1 MPGISQ
7 TIGICGTGK
16 ISVTNDLS
24 VDAFNVTNLRLTSAA
39 SFASTGPGGSVF
51 GGGNVDCAVFCV
63 GAGTITTFGS
73 IDTAGTVSGF
83 SGSAVTITNA
93 KADDFVLDTAPFN
106 GSQGDKFTGQSCA
119 TGNGTADLNA
129 NASAGSLAVGND
141 SSSNQTGAV
150 SYGIN
155 ADANGINAVALGSNV
170 SANGTGSLA
179 LGSDSSASGDGTI
192 ALGTRATANGTNVQ
206 SFGTRAN
213 GNGVNVSA
221 YGAEATANGTN
232 VQSFGTRA
240 NGNGV
245 NVSAYGAEATANG
258 TNAQAFGTGAVA
270 NGVNVTA
277 IGAGAIAE
285 GFETNSLAIGTEAV
299 ATGTDVTALGAGS
312 FASGVSS
319 IALGTNSEAIG
330 EGSLAVGERASST
343 GTYSSAIGSYST
355 ASGVAST
362 AIGLGASATASRSIA
377 LGAGASAV
385 NYNSVAIGAN
395 SKTTRNNQVVLGN
408 PKTEVTIPGLSG
420 SGKDILF
427 SKQDGTLLRSP
438 FSYNQVDTALNKTL
452 PKLESASR
460 NLGIAVQSAGA
471 IASAMSAIPE
481 VSMSPDEPVR
491 CGVGTGGY
499 GYQYAFSAG
508 CAWRVVNRF
517 HLNGAVAYTPSIDY
531 EYGNSPS
538 IAGRIGFS
546 FPLGKVSMP
555 ANSTELSSDSN
566 NSHFND
572 YLSDLEENIEKLN
585 GDVLMRDQR
594 IDDLQ
599 IQLNALLSSI
609 ETGSVALNSE
619 SANESIAL
627 LIDQIETL
635 KEAKKAD
642 ELLDKNRD
650 LEVMR
655 LREYASRQDES
666 ISRLTKLNKVL
677 RENLEAIMTKLGMIE
692 SE

>member
-1 MPGISQ
+1 MKFKITYSLFAALAIGAMPGISQ

-192 ALGTRATANGTNVQ
+192 ALGTR
-206 SFGTRAN
+206 
-213 GNGVNVSA
+213 
-221 YGAEATANGTN
+221 ATANGTN

>member
-1 MPGISQ
+1 MKFRITYSLFAALAIGAMPGISQ

-24 VDAFNVTNLRLTSAA
+24 VDAFNVTNLRLNSAV
-39 SFASTGPGGSVF
+39 SFASTGTGSVT
-51 GGGNVDCAVFCV
+51 GGGNVDCGLFCG
-63 GAGTITTFGS
+63 GAGTITTIGT
-73 IDTAGTVSGF
+73 IDTKGTVNGF
-83 SGSAVTITNA
+83 NGSAVTITNA

-106 GSQGDKFTGQSCA
+106 DSQDDKFTGQSCA

-129 NASAGSLAVGND
+129 NASAGSLAVGDD

-192 ALGTRATANGTNVQ
+192 ALGTR
-206 SFGTRAN
+206 
-213 GNGVNVSA
+213 
-221 YGAEATANGTN
+221 ATANGTN

-635 KEAKKAD
+635 KEDKKAD

-677 RENLEAIMTKLGMIE
+677 RENLEAIMIKLGMIE

>member
-1 MPGISQ
+1 MKFKITYSLFAALAIGAMPGISQ

-192 ALGTRATANGTNVQ
+192 AL
-206 SFGTRAN
+206 
-213 GNGVNVSA
+213 
-221 YGAEATANGTN
+221 
-232 VQSFGTRA
+232 GTRA

-635 KEAKKAD
+635 KEDKKAD